1 MGNSNKNSGIC
12 KLSSSEFTDF
22 KFVDKVIKT
31 NDKFFINNVYCME
44 LKWIDEKMFKY
55 IKTVYKIT
63 HCFEYFS
70 SQKNKV
76 LLHTTKVANDPNLM
90 YSVFLKQCELN
101 TSVKCYVMLHIPKQ
115 HYDVFAYRT
124 DYKENYNTCIEK
136 LLSYSKNISEITI
149 TTAFEEMDGKK
160 MDVNNPLF
168 SLYIQCIQRYACL
181 QHDDHLTLAI
191 LKLNDEKIQED
202 FIKNELV
209 IQWDNKIFAVFP
221 KNIIIQ
227 IATEN
232 NIVISSEYYNNPDLY
247 KKIDN
252 NSNKEKTD
260 NIKEINKE
268 KIEKEEGEGEI

>member
-1 MGNSNKNSGIC
+1 VRPLSGIETFPVFSDRGS
-12 KLSSSEFTDF
+12 LSSNPFIPAELRYINKKYLEKSGKNLLDILDSEFSGDLLKLYRTVTISLLNPVAYF
-22 KFVDKVIKT
+22 SRRIREACKGLGT
-31 NDKFFINNVYCME
+31 NDHLLIRILVTRDE
-44 LKWIDEKMFKY
+44 IDLKEIDRY
-55 IKTVYKIT
+55 
-63 HCFEYFS
+63 
-70 SQKNKV
+70 
-76 LLHTTKVANDPNLM
+76 
-90 YSVFLKQCELN
+90 
-101 TSVKCYVMLHIPKQ
+101 
-115 HYDVFAYRT
+115 
-124 DYKENYNTCIEK
+124 YKENYNTCIEK

-268 KIEKEEGEGEI
+268 KN